1 MDHILFMHSILV
13 ANFFLAKNCFISLYL
28 FWKKGK
34 KANKKD
40 KKYLEKTLK
49 TWKNYGK
56 IMEFCWSAA
65 VGTL

>member
-1 MDHILFMHSILV
+1 MV
-13 ANFFLAKNCFISLYL
+13 Y
-28 FWKKGK
+28 

-49 TWKNYGK
+49 TWKNHGK

-65 VGTL
+65 VGTLPGPDDRKGKIASLINNELYTYVDHRFGA